1 MKKLFNIGNQD
12 KLWCF
17 VRNGKIFNN
26 RKRITD
32 KILINV
38 NVLNRNKNEVYYHKT
53 KLEFQQMPDE
63 RFWLVLSTKW
73 IGRFIFVKYF
83 LQGKRYNLRVIR

>member
-26 RKRITD
+26 RWRIID

-38 NVLNRNKNEVYYHKT
+38 NALNRNKNEVYYHKT

-63 RFWLVLSTKW
+63 RFWFVLSTKW
-73 IGRFIFVKYF
+73 IGQFIFVKYF

>member
-38 NVLNRNKNEVYYHKT
+38 NVLNRNKNEV
-53 KLEFQQMPDE
+53 
-63 RFWLVLSTKW
+63 
-73 IGRFIFVKYF
+73 
-83 LQGKRYNLRVIR
+83 